1 MTRDDGLFVRRLEMK
16 CGEGEGRW
24 CAAPGMK
31 WVEIGRVSCVWG
43 GYIREKMGN

>member
-1 MTRDDGLFVRRLEMK
+1 MK
-16 CGEGEGRW
+16 CREGEGRW

-31 WVEIGRVSCVWG
+31 WVEIGRVSGVCVWG